1 MAIYFPN
8 FRARAGATRA
18 RRKPRPGLLPVAL
31 YFPNFRARAGATR
44 LGASRG
50 RVFFSAV
57 FRPPYTADAALGF
70 KRHLGQLSWPRPLGR
85 NRRGLNMPLRHVQH
99 RSRTKVC
106 FAPLLSQ
113 SARLKPMLADIFC
126 ECESPLNFRARAG
139 AHLSKAISSHKKMPA
154 SLRAFCF
161 TVCDRRGRTPSTLRR
176 RIHHSYSAAEWWD
189 CCSCAPER
197 DR

>member
-1 MAIYFPN
+1 MAIYFSN
-8 FRARAGATRA
+8 FC
-18 RRKPRPGLLPVAL
+18 
-31 YFPNFRARAGATR
+31 ARAGATR

-50 RVFFSAV
+50 RIFLPVALYFPNFCARAGAARLGASRGRAFLSAV

-70 KRHLGQLSWPRPLGR
+70 CGILAFVR
-85 NRRGLNMPLRHVQH
+85 

-113 SARLKPMLADIFC
+113 SDRLKPMLADIFC
-126 ECESPLNFRARAG
+126 ECEPTLNSCARAG
-139 AHLSKAISSHKKMPA
+139 AYLPKAISSHKKCPH
-154 SLRAFCF
+154 RCGHFCF

-176 RIHHSYSAAEWWD
+176 KIHRSYSAAEWWG

>member
-8 FRARAGATRA
+8 FCARAGAA
-18 RRKPRPGLLPVAL
+18 
-31 YFPNFRARAGATR
+31 R

-50 RVFFSAV
+50 RAFLSAV
-57 FRPPYTADAALGF
+57 FRPPYTADTALGF
-70 KRHLGQLSWPRPLGR
+70 MRHLGQLSWPRPLGR

-99 RSRTKVC
+99 RSRTKVR
-106 FAPLLSQ
+106 FAPPLSQ

-126 ECESPLNFRARAG
+126 ECEPTLNFCARAG
-139 AHLSKAISSHKKMPA
+139 AHLPKAISSHKKMPA
-154 SLRAFCF
+154 SLRAFYF

-176 RIHHSYSAAEWWD
+176 RIHRSYSAAEWWD

-197 DR
+197 DQ